1 MDKERKGVIST
12 LEPACVKDNPQDCA
26 EKTKSRHYNILI
38 RDKQQDYQ
46 RKLNLKDLYQQNLR
60 EEKEDIDQIISR

>member
-1 MDKERKGVIST
+1 M
-12 LEPACVKDNPQDCA
+12 
-26 EKTKSRHYNILI
+26 HYNILI

-46 RKLNLKDLYQQNLR
+46 RKLNLKDFYQQNLR